1 MVPYR
6 VVHNRSPSPTRRR
19 TSRRVSRTEVIRES
33 PRPSASYVSVPAPSH
48 VAVPAPKPLQ
58 IPPPQ
63 PVPVFVQ
70 PSPPPAPVPPPSHH
84 GGAHYVEVSPRSSV
98 TSHSPDR
105 SEYIMREREYRR
117 ERRDYSPES
126 SPRYEHFRYVEP
138 APSESDHYER
148 RYSRRERSHSR
159 ARSRSRDYG
168 YDPRGSYRET
178 RERVVI
184 VDDDGRRR
192 REYRR

>member
-1 MVPYR
+1 M
-6 VVHNRSPSPTRRR
+6 
-19 TSRRVSRTEVIRES
+19 
-33 PRPSASYVSVPAPSH
+33 
-48 VAVPAPKPLQ
+48 
-58 IPPPQ
+58 
-63 PVPVFVQ
+63 
-70 PSPPPAPVPPPSHH
+70 
-84 GGAHYVEVSPRSSV
+84 

-105 SEYIMREREYRR
+105 SEYVVHEREYRR

-126 SPRYEHFRYVEP
+126 SPRYEHFRYVEA
-138 APSESDHYER
+138 APSEPDRYER
-148 RYSRRERSHSR
+148 YTRRERSRSR

-168 YDPRGSYRET
+168 YDDPRGSYRET